1 MNEKKKKVIFK
12 LAISALFIIA
22 IMIVAYLI
30 FDALGIT
37 NLTRRQLQDFVYST
51 GVLAPLVFIGVSFVQ
66 VSIVPIPGMV
76 TILAGNYLFGPIL
89 AFLYSYIGMM
99 AGAIFAWWL
108 GKVLGRPYVNWLAG
122 GKEQADE
129 WLKRLKGREIVFLF
143 FAFLLPLFPDDFLC
157 SVAGVLPISFFT
169 FFVMQVIT
177 RATSIGT
184 SLLFMSG
191 EIIPF
196 HGWGLWVIGIVTL
209 FSVVIFVICLK
220 YADKL
225 NELFDKC
232 IDRLYSKL
240 KAKKMRNKN

>member
-1 MNEKKKKVIFK
+1 MNEKKKKVIIK

-37 NLTRRQLQDFVYST
+37 NLTRRQLQDFFYST

-184 SLLFMSG
+184 
-191 EIIPF
+191 
-196 HGWGLWVIGIVTL
+196 
-209 FSVVIFVICLK
+209 
-220 YADKL
+220 
-225 NELFDKC
+225 
-232 IDRLYSKL
+232 
-240 KAKKMRNKN
+240 